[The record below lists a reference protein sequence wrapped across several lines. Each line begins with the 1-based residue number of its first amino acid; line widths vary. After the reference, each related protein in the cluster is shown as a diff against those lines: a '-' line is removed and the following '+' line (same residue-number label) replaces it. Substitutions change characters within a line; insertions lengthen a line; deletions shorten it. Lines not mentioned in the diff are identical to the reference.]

1 MIKRMSGIALAALL
15 LSGCQG
21 LLPRGE
27 TPSQPPAPTTPAKP
41 SVVPTPTPPV
51 VTPVPQPPKMTSVD
65 WQGSFAPLIDQ
76 LLSAPGVEAG
86 SILLVDGVQNKTNG
100 QLSMANASEVLRSA
114 LAGNPRFQMVS
125 AAQLVQAKQSLGLA
139 ANDSLGSRSKA
150 IGLARQVSAQYVLYT
165 TVSGNVQ
172 APRLAMQLMLV
183 QSGEIIWSGKGPV
196 AL

>member
-114 LAGNPRFQMVS
+114 L
-125 AAQLVQAKQSLGLA
+125 
-139 ANDSLGSRSKA
+139 
-150 IGLARQVSAQYVLYT
+150 
-165 TVSGNVQ
+165 
-172 APRLAMQLMLV
+172 
-183 QSGEIIWSGKGPV
+183 
-196 AL
+196 

>member
-76 LLSAPGVEAG
+76 LLSAPGGEAG

-125 AAQLVQAKQSLGLA
+125 AAQLAQAKQSLGLA